1 MREKLM
7 RWGGI
12 VLCGVGGGLMG
23 GLFGIGPLLISLV
36 QLVGFSVWILA
47 DLEQR
52 EERLVQE
59 VAEAVAKEL
68 MGEDAPERIIVEK
81 VRHE

>member
-23 GLFGIGPLLISLV
+23 GLFGIGPLLTSLV

-52 EERLVQE
+52 EERLIE
-59 VAEAVAKEL
+59 EADVVVAKEL
-68 MGEDAPERIIVEK
+68 MGEDAPGRIIVVR